1 MKILVTGCCGF
12 IGSHLCKKLLEMG
25 HYVVGLDN
33 LSTGNQNHLPPEVE
47 FIKGDIRDDKTVSS
61 AMLEVHG
68 CIHLAAI
75 ASVSISEV
83 DPIYAH
89 EVNARGTLNIFQAA
103 QKHRQTIPIVYA
115 SSAAVYGHNES
126 NEVGLPSKKIS
137 PISIYG
143 ADKAVNEYHAKS
155 FWLTKKQPS
164 CGLRLF
170 NVYGTGQNLNS
181 LYSGVITKFI
191 NRMLEEKPLMIY
203 GDGSQTRDF
212 IHVSD
217 VVQYMANAILKLS
230 SGSEVFEIC
239 SGHATSINN
248 LVETLLK
255 VTEKKADIVHL
266 NSKVHDILHSI
277 GNPSAATDALA
288 YTAQISLEEGL
299 REIWNGI
306 SNRKD

>member
-12 IGSHLCKKLLEMG
+12 IGSHLCTELLEMG
-25 HYVVGLDN
+25 HDVVGLDN
-33 LSTGNQNHLPPEVE
+33 LSTGNKNLLPPKVE
-47 FIKGDIRDDKTVSS
+47 FIKGDIRDLKTVSD
-61 AMLEVHG
+61 AMQEVNG

-75 ASVSISEV
+75 ASVSISEG

-126 NEVGLPSKKIS
+126 NELGLPSKKIS

-143 ADKAVNEYHAKS
+143 ADKAINEFHAKS
-155 FWLTKKQPS
+155 FWLTKEQPS

-181 LYSGVITKFI
+181 MYSGVITIFI
-191 NRMLEEKPLMIY
+191 DRLLRNKALEIY

-217 VVQYMANAILKLS
+217 VVQYLISAMLQLS
-230 SGSEVFEIC
+230 SGSKVFEIC
-239 SGHATSINN
+239 SGHATSIKY
-248 LVETLLK
+248 LAETLLK
-255 VTEKKADIVHL
+255 ITDRKIDIVYKK
-266 NSKVHDILHSI
+266 SKAHDILHSI
-277 GNPSAATDALA
+277 GDPSIATEALEYKA
-288 YTAQISLEEGL
+288 KINLEEGL
-299 REIWNGI
+299 REIWT
-306 SNRKD
+306 RKYDH

>member
-266 NSKVHDILHSI
+266 KSKVHDILHSI

-299 REIWNGI
+299 REIWNDI

>member
-1 MKILVTGCCGF
+1 
-12 IGSHLCKKLLEMG
+12 MG

-33 LSTGNQNHLPPEVE
+33 LSTGNKNRLPPEVE
-47 FIKGDIRDDKTVSS
+47 FIKGDIRDADAVSN
-61 AMLEVHG
+61 AMQEVNG

-75 ASVSISEV
+75 ASVSVTEA

-89 EVNARGTLNIFQAA
+89 EVNAQGTLNIFQTA

-115 SSAAVYGHNES
+115 SSAAVYGHNKNNES
-126 NEVGLPSKKIS
+126 ELPNKEVS

-143 ADKAVNEYHAKS
+143 ADKAINEFHAKS

-181 LYSGVITKFI
+181 MYSGVITTFI
-191 NRMLEEKPLMIY
+191 DRLLGGKALKIY
-203 GDGSQTRDF
+203 GNGSQTRDF

-217 VVQYMANAILKLS
+217 VVQYMINAILQLN

-248 LVETLLK
+248 LAKTLLK
-255 VTEKKADIVHL
+255 VTSKETAIVHED
-266 NSKVHDILHSI
+266 SKMHDILHSI
-277 GNPSAATDALA
+277 GDPSAATKTFE
-288 YTAQISLEEGL
+288 YKAQVGLEEGL
-299 REIWNGI
+299 INVWNEI
-306 SNRKD
+306 SNKKSL